1 MFGLLT
7 CPIPMLLKAEI
18 YKILTAFCQSPHIA
32 ANTWQLLESA
42 QILSTAPIQAYTRT
56 DIRLELEEIEAREE
70 LFPSINAFLT
80 FLSTLITK
88 SNVPDNLGMG
98 LRPNNAPLGPQPYLH
113 FVINSVF
120 LKTLYRVYKNTDEKW
135 QITNATLDIFHQVL
149 TKFSA
154 DKVQSP
160 GYLLFYELARDSPA
174 LRMLFFILNEAC
186 THLLE
191 HNIKNDPL
199 LEQVALKCLRIL
211 LSIVKRQPVLIDMMK
226 HNNLAV
232 DQIGLEKFIMQI
244 NPKTNR
250 TDYLCILFRL
260 LQFNSTLVEH
270 SSLVLDVLTSLSD
283 YKLFSVQ
290 LLGMFVKSCTSVSD
304 QTELVFAF
312 VQLLESDDLLEV
324 TQVESV
330 KNSFKSVSVLGIF
343 IFKFSFSSN

>member
-1 MFGLLT
+1 
-7 CPIPMLLKAEI
+7 
-18 YKILTAFCQSPHIA
+18 
-32 ANTWQLLESA
+32 
-42 QILSTAPIQAYTRT
+42 
-56 DIRLELEEIEAREE
+56 
-70 LFPSINAFLT
+70 
-80 FLSTLITK
+80 
-88 SNVPDNLGMG
+88 MG